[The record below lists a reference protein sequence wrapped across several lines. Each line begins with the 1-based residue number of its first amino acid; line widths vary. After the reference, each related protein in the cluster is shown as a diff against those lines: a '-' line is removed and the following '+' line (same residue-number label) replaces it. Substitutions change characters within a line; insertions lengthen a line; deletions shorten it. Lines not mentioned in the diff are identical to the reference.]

1 MYRLNI
7 GCGEYLLEGFENC
20 DENPAMPASIHY
32 HAPPIPREDGSV
44 DEIWACH
51 VLEHMDYHEGGEFL
65 AECYRVLVSGGGI
78 GVVVP
83 DTREIMR
90 RYLSGAPDCVE
101 FPLGQWNPISNL
113 DEVCALFLYST
124 RQESP
129 HRWSYDRDTL
139 ARAMATAG
147 FRGFK
152 EIDRYRD
159 PRLGSPVWY
168 QCGIQG
174 VKPGEGGV
182 TQ

>member
-1 MYRLNI
+1 MAYRLNI
-7 GCGEYLLEGFENC
+7 GCGEYLLEGYENV
-20 DENPAMPASIHY
+20 DENPDLPCSAHY

-51 VLEHMDYHEGGEFL
+51 VLEHLDYHEGAEL
-65 AECYRVLVSGGGI
+65 LRECYRVLAPGGGI

-90 RYLSGAPDCVE
+90 QYLAGAPICVE
-101 FPLGQWNPISNL
+101 IPTDHWRNVSDL
-113 DEVCALFLYST
+113 DEVCVAFLYSPVQT
-124 RQESP
+124 SP

-139 ARAMATAG
+139 ARAMAAVG

-159 PRLGSPVWY
+159 PRLGSPIWY

-174 VKPGEGGV
+174 VKPG
-182 TQ
+182 